1 MSLDNVHVVLALDS
15 LKKKKKKGKK
25 IIQAEKYHAI
35 FHGVTQS

>member
-15 LKKKKKKGKK
+15 LKKKKKGKK